1 MGVNFT
7 AERDQSARTETIAS
21 QHREAKMSDSQA
33 KVKLFHNA
41 DDNSN

>member
-1 MGVNFT
+1 MGDNFI
-7 AERDQSARTETIAS
+7 AERDQTAQTETMTS